1 MSTHNAEIIDGVANG
16 TVSKGQF
23 VKYASGGWVA
33 CDAAGEM
40 ADGIA
45 FSDAVDDGP
54 IAVQVGK
61 IVQYKCGGTQIA
73 DGANITPT
81 SGGLGVTA
89 TTGDYVRGKAYGA
102 CAANA
107 YGRMLWFDGYV
118 FDGT

>member
-1 MSTHNAEIIDGVANG
+1 MSTHNADIIDGVANG
-16 TVSKGQF
+16 AISKGQF

-40 ADGIA
+40 PDGVA
-45 FSDAVDDGP
+45 FCDASDDGAV
-54 IAVQVGK
+54 AVQIGK
-61 IVQYKCGGTQIA
+61 IVQFKCGGTGVA
-73 DGANITPT
+73 DGAQLATT

-89 TTGDYVRGKAYGA
+89 VSGDYVRGKAYGA
-102 CAANA
+102 TAANA